1 MPQTYQTQTYNCY
14 MLSIKHMSNAA
25 NIITEKNN
33 KNNFS
38 SVLRANISL
47 NLSYLEVG
55 LIRSVF

>member
-1 MPQTYQTQTYNCY
+1 

-25 NIITEKNN
+25 NTTTEKIH

-38 SVLRANISL
+38 SVLIANISL
-47 NLSYLEVG
+47 NLSYLEIG